1 MQTKKFLD
9 IENTTILK
17 GLAILM
23 IVMHNLCT
31 RMPFTASENE
41 FTYHTTNNAELLQQ
55 LSLPDIYLPLTL
67 LSYFGHY
74 FVALF
79 IFLSGY
85 GLVRKYESP
94 DNEHRISLIKFT
106 KTHYLKLATML
117 IPVMTA
123 YFIAMSIIEPNYLS
137 SNILEYGLMVLLI
150 DNLYMPGNHI
160 LGPWWFFSM
169 IMQLYVVYYLFAY
182 KRPLRP
188 IIILTIIC
196 VLIQVLTI
204 PGIDHN
210 YRLIFIRN
218 NFPGYILPFVIGI
231 FFARKGYLPSG
242 KMAALA
248 FLLFLL
254 SCFNAYSWILSF
266 ALFPII
272 LLPIATKI
280 QESALM
286 RKAFKWLGIMS
297 AYIFVI
303 HPVIREI
310 VFHLPSWEKAPYTTV
325 ITYTFISIMAAIPIR
340 YVSTH
345 IRQYLSRKRII

>member
-106 KTHYLKLATML
+106 KL
-117 IPVMTA
+117 I
-123 YFIAMSIIEPNYLS
+123 I
-137 SNILEYGLMVLLI
+137 
-150 DNLYMPGNHI
+150 
-160 LGPWWFFSM
+160 
-169 IMQLYVVYYLFAY
+169 
-182 KRPLRP
+182 
-188 IIILTIIC
+188 
-196 VLIQVLTI
+196 
-204 PGIDHN
+204 
-210 YRLIFIRN
+210 
-218 NFPGYILPFVIGI
+218 
-231 FFARKGYLPSG
+231 
-242 KMAALA
+242 
-248 FLLFLL
+248 
-254 SCFNAYSWILSF
+254 
-266 ALFPII
+266 
-272 LLPIATKI
+272 
-280 QESALM
+280 
-286 RKAFKWLGIMS
+286 
-297 AYIFVI
+297 
-303 HPVIREI
+303 
-310 VFHLPSWEKAPYTTV
+310 
-325 ITYTFISIMAAIPIR
+325 
-340 YVSTH
+340 
-345 IRQYLSRKRII
+345 

>member
-182 KRPLRP
+182 KRQLRP

-196 VLIQVLTI
+196 VLMQVLTI

-218 NFPGYILPFVIGI
+218 NFPGNILPFIIGI

-248 FLLFLL
+248 SQADGAVL
-254 SCFNAYSWILSF
+254 
-266 ALFPII
+266 
-272 LLPIATKI
+272 
-280 QESALM
+280 
-286 RKAFKWLGIMS
+286 
-297 AYIFVI
+297 
-303 HPVIREI
+303 
-310 VFHLPSWEKAPYTTV
+310 
-325 ITYTFISIMAAIPIR
+325 
-340 YVSTH
+340 VS
-345 IRQYLSRKRII
+345 KK